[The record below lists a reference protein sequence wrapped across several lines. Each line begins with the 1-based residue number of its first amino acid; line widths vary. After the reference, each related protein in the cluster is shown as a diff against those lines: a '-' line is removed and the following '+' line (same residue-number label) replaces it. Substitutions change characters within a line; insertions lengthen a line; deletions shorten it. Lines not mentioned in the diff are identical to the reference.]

1 LCLICKATFSDGAS
15 LANQKNMEHNV
26 VHFCPHCYSN
36 FPDQK
41 DLLNHL
47 WKMHKPTMAYMS
59 GPGET
64 VRKVIQ
70 TNTEG
75 ELSPFFTE
83 QMDTALRMSPDEEL
97 LPFLTEQDGVCTK
110 CKKSGH
116 VSNTC
121 PNPQITSIPDKFFR
135 AFPKSREAYEAAV
148 ASGHFNKDLVNQ
160 WDL

>member
-1 LCLICKATFSDGAS
+1 MCLICKATFSDGAS

-41 DLLNHL
+41 DLSNHL

-121 PNPQITSIPDKFFR
+121 PNPQITGIPDEFLR
-135 AFPKSREAYEAAV
+135 AFPKSAEL
-148 ASGHFNKDLVNQ
+148 HFGQNDTLARDTLAGTL
-160 WDL
+160 WPE